1 MKLSI
6 LARWYPKPWRSLQSL
21 AYSAFF
27 LLAGVMNPLDESASS
42 KSLNGKNLIAS
53 TGVRFEV

>member
-6 LARWYPKPWRSLQSL
+6 LARWYPEPWRSLHSL
-21 AYSAFF
+21 VYSAFF
-27 LLAGVMNPLDESASS
+27 LLAGVMNPPDESASS
-42 KSLNGKNLIAS
+42 KSLNGKNLVTS